1 MSAQFNSVRNLS
13 GEGERPCRCLSG
25 TFRHERGC
33 GRGCEHRRLSFLRR
47 CCVPLREAR
56 AGGTWRD
63 DGARCWAGGFCAG
76 KGRRSASRAAESGGG
91 FFLGRGESY
100 AAGLCL
106 GGLCGVSPRIQR
118 ETAATDGRLRAGA
131 REKLNRGPHPMLR
144 GCGARRGE
152 CAELC
157 GSRSG
162 EFSQAR
168 GPSPGLAAG
177 GIDNGIFVQAQ
188 KRAGSR
194 FLPCEIRGARSR
206 CERRRTRRQGKTF
219 LACAGNP
226 CAARASAL
234 CPSSAG
240 GQQKA
245 PVRTRSRGSFA
256 AAEPRTISG

>member
-1 MSAQFNSVRNLS
+1 MNVVAAVVADIGGRRFCTFAAYRPVR
-13 GEGERPCRCLSG
+13 
-25 TFRHERGC
+25 RGRAEPGATTGLDV
-33 GRGCEHRRLSFLRR
+33 GRG
-47 CCVPLREAR
+47 
-56 AGGTWRD
+56 D
-63 DGARCWAGGFCAG
+63 FCAG
-76 KGRRSASRAAESGGG
+76 KGRRSASRVAESV
-91 FFLGRGESY
+91 GRLLSRARRIVCSGT
-100 AAGLCL
+100 LPRRP
-106 GGLCGVSPRIQR
+106 LCGAGPRIQR
-118 ETAATDGRLRAGA
+118 ETAAPDGRLRAGA

-162 EFSQAR
+162 EFSRAR

-188 KRAGSR
+188 KRAARCFPTCGSR
-194 FLPCEIRGARSR
+194 ASAQSRGTSAD
-206 CERRRTRRQGKTF
+206 RTAQAKTF

-226 CAARASAL
+226 CAARAPAL